1 MLQGVA
7 YQPHRREA
15 SLAGLAGIAFWRV
28 ASSEWRVVHHCAA
41 HPYSQFAIAH
51 QRKTPGSC
59 LPGVLLSV
67 SSLSGSEVTL
77 SANVQEHSALVL
89 VLVERGRLGRRTCQ
103 DASTRELLVRAL
115 QRCRL
120 TSRSVYL
127 PTAVSCSACTRMWN
141 TLSPRRLTWVS
152 PQ

>member
-1 MLQGVA
+1 MLNRDRVRHLFRNGTSMPIVLTTIGKL
-7 YQPHRREA
+7 ET
-15 SLAGLAGIAFWRV
+15 SLAGLAVFMNGNFR
-28 ASSEWRVVHHCAA
+28 
-41 HPYSQFAIAH
+41 PTGT

-77 SANVQEHSALVL
+77 SANVQEHRALVL